1 MPALPSPAE
10 EPSPTPQ
17 ESSQESVAVDSVPG
31 EESRLPSIP
40 DDYKEL
46 EFRAY
51 CEDRSDSCMNCL
63 KKVSELPDGQELMVC
78 RPCKLIKR
86 SVRYC
91 SRCVHLA
98 NV

>member
-1 MPALPSPAE
+1 MPALPSPVE
-10 EPSPTPQ
+10 EPSPAPPEPVT
-17 ESSQESVAVDSVPG
+17 VDSVPDEG
-31 EESRLPSIP
+31 SRLPSIP

-91 SRCVHLA
+91 SRCVHLV